1 MFEKRPKYT
10 LRKLSVGL
18 ASVMIGS
25 TVLMVNSPK
34 VHAGTVDSSATQ
46 IGDVEKTTP
55 EYQAGKTKKVSE
67 SGTTGEDTKNSKPVV
82 TSSNLAETTTPSTE
96 KKEQTKP
103 DGTPVDPNQK
113 GSSETQAKRTKAFAI
128 TPAAAPAAAQN
139 TQADDDFTMPKAST
153 EADSP
158 IENRSNATEPVKN
171 STGEFQIWISGTGK
185 DGKEYNSGLIGDN
198 TTIVLDASKL
208 DLDTVSYNLIYEN
221 KKGDNIDPGFYT
233 SMNDKVAT
241 YGDIL
246 MAKKKS
252 GDQVTDVKIPSYSG
266 NSNDRINLWNLKTNL
281 GDKLR
286 IKAKINYVNNGSLTF
301 IPGAATYY
309 YAVEGYHN
317 LIPAGQ
323 VSVSFINGPENIE
336 KPDNPTETGNIVV
349 DKPSTS
355 MTDPETDTNPLLYG
369 YRDKDSLDKNSNWYK
384 ITTGQVA
391 EYLRFRGKDGK
402 EYTTRYLNEDNHN
415 QFLIDTTKLDPNSL
429 EMIVVYQ
436 HQTDDTKKNPML
448 WFSFGDSKQLSV
460 DTRRVD
466 AKTGFKVEDSLGK
479 KHDLKYMLPSDAG
492 KYKTYDEYLEKGGKL
507 EDVKNLYFNDG
518 GYEKGETIKVT
529 IPLKFNGY
537 ASGENADSGNI
548 SVTDYNTFTT
558 KRLFVRFAQPLFKIS
573 NMDQKVTARV
583 MGHVLT
589 ENGKG
594 QTWVLQPE
602 ADKWLEE
609 AGITGKDLFIDDP
622 TYTYK
627 LDYIIY
633 HAPDIKVTPKD
644 NLSMVYTG
652 GGFVISL
659 RKAQDVLSKHGYSV
673 QFAKSNKDGSFE
685 AMPYYLYD
693 KIDGAIPVDHD
704 DDNVKPNPNT
714 PSTGIK
720 MYISVIPTILVNP
733 DLHYTVGDKVKD
745 VNGNE
750 TTDWDPLNEGKPDTN
765 KDALLKAYND
775 AGYDSFK
782 QRNPGDF
789 FGVIGEKS
797 LTALNP
803 RGGDKGADGVDNPG
817 LTVTIVYQ
825 ASKDAKGE
833 LVDKVD
839 LTKAGIYTVT
849 YSRVFFGPQTRPD
862 NSLINLIAIN
872 GGKQGEMIL
881 NQGKV
886 YVDPAPETET
896 KQVTRTINYVEDGN
910 ESNVLHDPTVQ
921 TVTFTRTKSVDIET
935 GKISYTDWTAKDG
948 ASFAEVTAPT
958 IPGYTATQAKVDAQA
973 VTVDSENVTVKVTY
987 KKNQTPV
994 KPVTPDNPD
1003 TTTDTEHIVIP
1014 KDQDKDNGSK
1024 DNGNK
1029 DADSSDTT
1037 KQVEH
1042 LTNKENG
1049 KQEVQKLSTSPV
1061 SENQANAQ
1069 LPQTGEKNNLAT
1081 ALIAAGLGLTALAGM
1096 LFFRKKN

>member
-1 MFEKRPKYT
+1 
-10 LRKLSVGL
+10 
-18 ASVMIGS
+18 
-25 TVLMVNSPK
+25 MVNSPK

>member
-1 MFEKRPKYT
+1 MTEKRPKYT

-18 ASVMIGS
+18 ASVIIGS
-25 TVLMVNSPK
+25 TVLMVTSPK
-34 VHAGTVDSSATQ
+34 VHAETVGSSAIPTSTQTGDDKNTTSEDQSSKTEKARENAATGETPSAENKEQTSSGATSLDPNQSGSSATQ
-46 IGDVEKTTP
+46 AEETKTVER
-55 EYQAGKTKKVSE
+55 KV
-67 SGTTGEDTKNSKPVV
+67 V
-82 TSSNLAETTTPSTE
+82 APSAR
-96 KKEQTKP
+96 
-103 DGTPVDPNQK
+103 V
-113 GSSETQAKRTKAFAI
+113 A
-128 TPAAAPAAAQN
+128 N

-233 SMNDKVAT
+233 LINTKVAT

-301 IPGAATYY
+301 IPGAGTYY
-309 YAVEGYHN
+309 YAIEGYHN

-391 EYLRFRGKDGK
+391 EYLRFKGKDGK

-448 WFSFGDSKQLSV
+448 WFSFGGSKQLSV
-460 DTRRVD
+460 DTSRVD

-479 KHDLKYMLPSDAG
+479 KHDLKYNLPSIAG
-492 KYKTYDEYLEKGGKL
+492 KYVTYDAYLKSGDKL

-518 GYEKGETIKVT
+518 GYEKGETVKVT

-537 ASGENADSGNI
+537 ASGENADSGDI
-548 SVTDYNTFTT
+548 SLTDYNTYTT
-558 KRLFVRFAQPLFKIS
+558 KRLFVRFAKPLFKIS
-573 NMDQKVTARV
+573 NMDQKLTARV

-609 AGITGKDLFIDDP
+609 EGITGKDLFIDDP

-685 AMPYYLYD
+685 AMPYYIYD

-782 QRNPGDF
+782 QRNPEDF

-935 GKISYTDWTAKDG
+935 GKISCTDWTAKDG
-948 ASFAEVTAPT
+948 ASFAEVPAPT

-987 KKNQTPV
+987 KKNQAPV
-994 KPVTPDNPD
+994 KPDTPDQPTTPDTPVTPDNPD
-1003 TTTDTEHIVIP
+1003 TTTDTEDIVIP
-1014 KDQDKDNGSK
+1014 KDRDKDNGSK

-1029 DADSSDTT
+1029 DADNSDTT

-1069 LPQTGEKNNLAT
+1069 LPQTGEKANLAT